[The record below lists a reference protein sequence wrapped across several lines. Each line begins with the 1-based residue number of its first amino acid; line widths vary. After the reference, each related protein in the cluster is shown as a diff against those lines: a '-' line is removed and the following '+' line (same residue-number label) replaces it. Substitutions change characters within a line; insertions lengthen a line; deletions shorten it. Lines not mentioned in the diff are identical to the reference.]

1 MANKS
6 DHLRAFAKGL
16 RVLEAFDADTPRLS
30 ITEVSKATG
39 LDRATARR
47 CLLTLHAEGYADYDG
62 KFFALTHKALRL
74 GMGALNALPL
84 PQIVQPWLDQLT
96 EQIGQSC
103 SVAVLDNI
111 EIVYLA
117 RAAQRRVM
125 SIGLMPGSR
134 LPVASTSMGRVLLA
148 ALPDEEAL
156 ARINAS
162 TLTPR
167 TAHSITDP
175 RDILAKVREVR
186 SLGYALVDQ
195 EIEIGLRSIAVPL
208 TDANGTTVAALNTGM
223 AATHVSAQALVTEYL
238 PALQKVQAGLARV
251 L

>member
-1 MANKS
+1 
-6 DHLRAFAKGL
+6 
-16 RVLEAFDADTPRLS
+16 
-30 ITEVSKATG
+30 
-39 LDRATARR
+39 
-47 CLLTLHAEGYADYDG
+47 
-62 KFFALTHKALRL
+62 
-74 GMGALNALPL
+74 
-84 PQIVQPWLDQLT
+84 
-96 EQIGQSC
+96 
-103 SVAVLDNI
+103 VAVLDDT

-148 ALPDEEAL
+148 ALHDEEAL

-167 TAHSITDP
+167 TAQSITDP
-175 RDILAKVREVR
+175 REILAKVRDAR

-208 TDANGTTVAALNTGM
+208 TDARGTTVAALNTGM